1 MKYIDWLKRQIK
13 FTQFKNVIRFPSE
26 KRLNQIEEEKFLDDL
41 ANNTPNSEQ
50 FDKKKNVKPTVWP
63 IF

>member
-26 KRLNQIEEEKFLDDL
+26 RRLNKIEEEKKNLVKKV
-41 ANNTPNSEQ
+41 
-50 FDKKKNVKPTVWP
+50 DKPGKTIWP